1 MKKIIDGIIV
11 VEGTNDVSYLS
22 SFIDATFVS
31 LNGLEIKNLEFLK
44 RAAKEK
50 PIYLLTDS
58 DQEGER
64 IRERVKKEIPV
75 CIDVIVDASKCN
87 KNGKHGVFECEIGEI
102 YRVFSKYFTDFTENL
117 ENIDLR
123 KISQKISLSKNPN
136 ELRNYIADKLGIENC
151 NNKTFIKRLQLLNIK
166 EEEIEQI
173 IKEFENGNR

>member
-1 MKKIIDGIIV
+1 MKKIIDGIIA

-44 RAAKEK
+44 RVAKEK

-64 IRERVKKEIPV
+64 IRERVKKEIPA

-87 KNGKHGVFECEIGEI
+87 KNGKHGVFEC
-102 YRVFSKYFTDFTENL
+102 
-117 ENIDLR
+117 
-123 KISQKISLSKNPN
+123 
-136 ELRNYIADKLGIENC
+136 
-151 NNKTFIKRLQLLNIK
+151 
-166 EEEIEQI
+166 
-173 IKEFENGNR
+173 

>member
-1 MKKIIDGIIV
+1 MKKIIDGIIA

-64 IRERVKKEIPV
+64 IRERVKKEIPA

-102 YRVFSKYFTDFTENL
+102 YRVFSKYFTDFTESL

-173 IKEFENGNR
+173 IKEFEDGNR

>member
-22 SFIDATFVS
+22 SFIDATFIS
-31 LNGLEIKNLEFLK
+31 LNGLEIKNIEFLK

-64 IRERVKKEIPV
+64 IREIVKKEIPA
-75 CIDVIVDASKCN
+75 CIDVVVDASKCN

-102 YRVFSKYFTDFTENL
+102 YRVFSKYFTDFTENS

-136 ELRNYIADKLGIENC
+136 ELRNHIAGKLGIENC

-173 IKEFENGNR
+173 IKEFEDGN

>member
-64 IRERVKKEIPV
+64 IRERVKKEIPA

-102 YRVFSKYFTDFTENL
+102 YRVFSKSFTDFTESS
-117 ENIDLR
+117 ENSDLR

-136 ELRNYIADKLGIENC
+136 ELRKYIANKLGIENC
-151 NNKTFIKRLQLLNIK
+151 NNKAFIKRLQLLNIK
-166 EEEIEQI
+166 EEEIEQTV
-173 IKEFENGNR
+173 KEFEDGNR

>member
-64 IRERVKKEIPV
+64 IRERVKKEIPA

-102 YRVFSKYFTDFTENL
+102 YRVFSKYFTDFTESL

-173 IKEFENGNR
+173 IKEFEDGNR

>member
-44 RAAKEK
+44 RVAKEK

-64 IRERVKKEIPV
+64 IRERVKKEIPA

-102 YRVFSKYFTDFTENL
+102 YRVFSKYFTDFTKSS

-173 IKEFENGNR
+173 IKEFEDGNR

>member
-22 SFIDATFVS
+22 SFIDATFIS
-31 LNGLEIKNLEFLK
+31 LNGLEIKNIEFLK

-64 IRERVKKEIPV
+64 IRERVKKEIPA

-102 YRVFSKYFTDFTENL
+102 YRVFSKYFTDFTESL

-136 ELRNYIADKLGIENC
+136 ELRKYIANKLGIENC

-166 EEEIEQI
+166 EGEIEQI
-173 IKEFENGNR
+173 IKEFDDGNR